1 MRVAQVQIT
10 KRHVRAMCAQSEG
23 VRHLDGERVQARC
36 VVATTA
42 LPHSCRV
49 GRALLLPG
57 RHLGWGEGTPSVACA
72 VRDCIVAVASASC
85 RSHLHTYHGNILLLG
100 PIKAPRA
107 GVMGRVV
114 WTSRFR
120 DPSMVTEGVLGGTP
134 APAGSWSRDW

>member
-10 KRHVRAMCAQSEG
+10 KRHVQAMCAQSEG

-36 VVATTA
+36 VVATTV
-42 LPHSCRV
+42 LPYSCRV

-57 RHLGWGEGTPSVACA
+57 RHLGWREGTPSVAHAQSGA
-72 VRDCIVAVASASC
+72 VLFQWRVPAVEVIS
-85 RSHLHTYHGNILLLG
+85 TYHGNILSLG

-114 WTSRFR
+114 
-120 DPSMVTEGVLGGTP
+120 DQPVQGP
-134 APAGSWSRDW
+134 